1 MERYRKGVRGTA
13 DQRDKVPFKVRC
25 ARQSVICGVIF
36 LIVFLTGLLRTNTA
50 QKFTER
56 ISNTLSYTVDYKTTV
71 MDIAKRIKEFAD
83 GR

>member
-13 DQRDKVPFKVRC
+13 DQKDKVPFKVRF

-71 MDIAKRIKEFAD
+71 MDIAKRIKELAD

>member
-13 DQRDKVPFKVRC
+13 DQRDKVPFKVRF